1 MRATREESLQP
12 LKTFIYD
19 NRVHKNINA
28 VLKSG
33 DPKGHYL
40 NYIVDIYH
48 RGRQPIISS
57 NVKKKQ
63 GSPLTAATHGDSVT
77 VTVSRD
83 S

>member
-40 NYIVDIYH
+40 NYIVDREVGLNSKSSFASQ
-48 RGRQPIISS
+48 RGQS
-57 NVKKKQ
+57 
-63 GSPLTAATHGDSVT
+63 LASV
-77 VTVSRD
+77 VALDDGVIV
-83 S
+83 

>member
-1 MRATREESLQP
+1 MQKSKKQSSRSQRNMRATREESVQP

-40 NYIVDIYH
+40 DYIVDY
-48 RGRQPIISS
+48 GLLLLLPPPPPSLS
-57 NVKKKQ
+57 T
-63 GSPLTAATHGDSVT
+63 SF
-77 VTVSRD
+77 
-83 S
+83 

>member
-40 NYIVDIYH
+40 DYIVDRVLELIDE
-48 RGRQPIISS
+48 GKCDTSPQADFSLVSS
-57 NVKKKQ
+57 
-63 GSPLTAATHGDSVT
+63 GSH
-77 VTVSRD
+77 VSCN
-83 S
+83 